1 MFLEIT
7 SKSEITVLQVTDS
20 IESKAQEL
28 IKEFDN
34 MTLKDSVLLLKRLNT
49 LVANKSL
56 VVVKP

>member
-7 SKSEITVLQVTDS
+7 SKSEVTVLQVTDS